1 MKIACGASDIY
12 TLTCYTVVM
21 DKNLLAKTMRL
32 KILMTSIISFVLVF
46 WMVFNFST
54 SISYA
59 STLAQ
64 RVAGKIL
71 LQVEDVGQAWYVNPV
86 NNLRYY
92 LGRPADAFQI
102 MRDLGLGITNSDLA
116 MVEIATG
123 YEDIDSGSSTSTGED
138 AFLSKYGLTQE
149 EALSLAETVRES
161 TVCLMFE
168 EDQTSCSATGWIAGS
183 DLVAS
188 CGHCAPHAHEEGEE
202 VGTTLWF
209 RTLEGAIF
217 QAEVLEISSI
227 HDLAIFRVTS
237 GTAGLPPALPTGFV
251 EEGDPLLA
259 VGHPSGIGTWVSVIG
274 VVLEIDGWGEGGYT
288 ADLPT
293 KSGMSGSP
301 AVNRDG
307 EVVGIVSGSI
317 SSGEESDPF
326 PLEIVTSL
334 EAVSP
339 EVATVESG
347 TEMMR
352 LIEAYK

>member
-1 MKIACGASDIY
+1 
-12 TLTCYTVVM
+12 
-21 DKNLLAKTMRL
+21 MRL
-32 KILMTSIISFVLVF
+32 KVFITSVVCFVLIF
-46 WMVFNFST
+46 WSVVGFHLP
-54 SISYA
+54 ISYA

-86 NNLRYY
+86 DNLRYY

-102 MRDLGLGITNSDLA
+102 MQDLGLGITNSDLT
-116 MVEIATG
+116 MIEIATG
-123 YEDIDSGSSTSTGED
+123 YGDTSSGSAAVTSED
-138 AFLSKYGLTQE
+138 AFVLKYGLTE
-149 EALSLAETVRES
+149 EDALRLAETIRES
-161 TVCLMFE
+161 TVCLMYE

-183 DLVAS
+183 DLVVS

-217 QAEVLEISSI
+217 QTEVLEISSI

-237 GTAGLPPALPTGFV
+237 GTAGLPPAFPTGFA
-251 EEGDPLLA
+251 EEGDPLLV
-259 VGHPSGIGTWVSVIG
+259 VGHPAEIGTWVSVIG
-274 VVLEIDGWGEGGYT
+274 VVLEVDGWGEGGYT

-293 KSGMSGSP
+293 QSGMSGSP

-307 EVVGIVSGSI
+307 EVVGVVSGSTT
-317 SSGEESDPF
+317 SGETLDPY

-334 EAVSP
+334 EAVLP

-352 LIEAYK
+352 LIEAYE